1 MQNPFFGFP
10 ENGFFWA
17 AKWIAQKRCRIVEY
31 PFRRRTTVRQRR
43 ISAREK
49 VKYDKMQATRRAD
62 CLPTLKQI
70 LSKSSNFHKCLFPKK
85 YISPSLF
92 RSALF
97 RHPRLKKEKTDETIS
112 LRPLSPTHKYN
123 EMREYLFQS
132 CISFL
137 ASSIIFAAEVAGT
150 SS

>member
-1 MQNPFFGFP
+1 MSFSKKVHFPFTFSVCTF
-10 ENGFFWA
+10 
-17 AKWIAQKRCRIVEY
+17 
-31 PFRRRTTVRQRR
+31 
-43 ISAREK
+43 SAS
-49 VKYDKMQATRRAD
+49 T
-62 CLPTLKQI
+62 
-70 LSKSSNFHKCLFPKK
+70 
-85 YISPSLF
+85 
-92 RSALF
+92 
-97 RHPRLKKEKTDETIS
+97 LKKEKTDETIS